1 MRNLVKFVGVG
12 LLVAGLAACDG
23 QSTDSANSAAKGSTS
38 AEASVPAGENISLLD
53 GKVTFTLPAWLTDQS
68 GKLGSQSNSMH
79 VYANKSGQQAVIVI
93 MAPLP
98 SDSLST
104 LSGRLVEQQKAR
116 DPSLNVL
123 SDKSIEVS
131 GQPAQEVNSVQT
143 AKGQVSY
150 SSIVLAKAGDQLMTM
165 QVALPGENQQEAA
178 SIAKGVVNT
187 LKIKE

>member
-1 MRNLVKFVGVG
+1 
-12 LLVAGLAACDG
+12 
-23 QSTDSANSAAKGSTS
+23 
-38 AEASVPAGENISLLD
+38 
-53 GKVTFTLPAWLTDQS
+53 
-68 GKLGSQSNSMH
+68 
-79 VYANKSGQQAVIVI
+79 

-131 GQPAQEVNSVQT
+131 AQEVNSVQT

>member
-1 MRNLVKFVGVG
+1 M
-12 LLVAGLAACDG
+12 AGLAACDG
-23 QSTDSANSAAKGSTS
+23 QSTDNTTSAAKGSTPV
-38 AEASVPAGENISLLD
+38 EASVPAGENISLLN
-53 GKVTFTLPAWLTDQS
+53 GKVTFTLPAGLTDQS

-79 VYANKSGQQAVIVI
+79 VYANKSGQQAIIVI

-98 SDSLST
+98 ADSLST
-104 LSGRLVEQQKAR
+104 LSGRLVEQQKSR

-131 GQPAQEVNSVQT
+131 GQQAQEVNSLQT

-165 QVALPGENQQEAA
+165 QVSLPGENQQEAA
-178 SIAKGVVNT
+178 NIANGVINT
-187 LKIKE
+187 LKITE

>member
-53 GKVTFTLPAWLTDQS
+53 GKVTFTLPAGLTDQS
-68 GKLGSQSNSMH
+68 VKLGSQSNSMH

-123 SDKSIEVS
+123 SDKSIEIS

-165 QVALPGENQQEAA
+165 QVSLPGENQQEAA
-178 SIAKGVVNT
+178 NIANGVVNT

>member
-23 QSTDSANSAAKGSTS
+23 QSTDSANSAA
-38 AEASVPAGENISLLD
+38 SVPAGENISLLD
-53 GKVTFTLPAWLTDQS
+53 GKVTFTLPAGLTDQS

-131 GQPAQEVNSVQT
+131 AQEVNSVQT